1 MLIKIIK
8 LLIINLFIIIS
19 EKKKYKTKIKCKSSV
34 METEQS
40 YSNSISLCVMKI
52 LIIS

>member
-19 EKKKYKTKIKCKSSV
+19 EKKKIKNKNK
-34 METEQS
+34 M
-40 YSNSISLCVMKI
+40 
-52 LIIS
+52 